1 MSAPHETF
9 AQSTLGAGGLL
20 IVDGYVLLVQ
30 LNYGRFKGH
39 WILPGGMVNQGEFL
53 HQACQREFQEET
65 GMDVRVGAMLSARH
79 RVQDNPHCNLYVVF
93 LVESEL
99 DQPLNAKLVWPS
111 SELMQAKFW
120 PVEQAVKDPMVRPA
134 TQEYIAAGQGAVS
147 GLQANK
153 NLTNQTDFAWVLS

>member
-1 MSAPHETF
+1 M
-9 AQSTLGAGGLL
+9 
-20 IVDGYVLLVQ
+20 
-30 LNYGRFKGH
+30 
-39 WILPGGMVNQGEFL
+39 
-53 HQACQREFQEET
+53 
-65 GMDVRVGAMLSARH
+65 
-79 RVQDNPHCNLYVVF
+79 F
-93 LVESEL
+93 LVEPEL